1 MKIAR
6 IIFYIEVLLSS
17 YAAILDLIDPAGFLA
32 EYTPQKLTGIPLEV
46 IRWYGVQL
54 VPLVYLE
61 FTALWS
67 QRNDRLAWVLGA
79 FLIGDVLQI
88 YSTINFM
95 LANPGIPWTFG
106 FMFSLVVVVILAV
119 TRIYWLINYRTHL
132 TRSDPQGMK

>member
-6 IIFYIEVLLSS
+6 IIFYIEILLSS
-17 YAAILDLIDPAGFLA
+17 YAAILDLINPSAFVA
-32 EYTPQKLTGIPLEV
+32 EYTPQKLTGIPLEI

-67 QRNDRLAWVLGA
+67 RRDDRLAWVLGA

-88 YSTINFM
+88 YSTVNYM
-95 LANPGIPWTFG
+95 LAQPGTQWTFG
-106 FMFSLVVVVILAV
+106 FIFSLVVVLILAI
-119 TRIYWLINYRTHL
+119 TRIYWLINYRNQQ
-132 TRSDPQGMK
+132 RKGIA

>member
-1 MKIAR
+1 MMKIAR

-17 YAAILDLIDPAGFLA
+17 YAAILDLINPSGFLA

-79 FLIGDVLQI
+79 FLIGDALQI

-95 LANPGIPWTFG
+95 LTHPGTQWTFG
-106 FMFSLVVVVILAV
+106 FIFSLVVVVILAV
-119 TRIYWLINYRTHL
+119 TRIYWLTNYQRQA
-132 TRSDPQGMK
+132 RENR

>member
-1 MKIAR
+1 MMKIAR

-17 YAAILDLIDPAGFLA
+17 YAAILDLIDPTGFLA

-61 FTALWS
+61 FTALWG
-67 QRNDRLAWVLGA
+67 QQNDRLAWVLGA
-79 FLIGDVLQI
+79 FLIGDILQI
-88 YSTINFM
+88 YSTVNYM
-95 LANPGIPWTFG
+95 LTHPGTQWTFG

-119 TRIYWLINYRTHL
+119 TRIYWLINYRKGTA
-132 TRSDPQGMK
+132 

>member
-1 MKIAR
+1 MRIAR

-17 YAAILDLIDPAGFLA
+17 YAAILDLIDPSGFLA

-54 VPLVYLE
+54 VPLVFLE

-79 FLIGDVLQI
+79 FLIGDALQI
-88 YSTINFM
+88 YSTVNYM
-95 LANPGIPWTFG
+95 LAHPGTQWTGG
-106 FMFSLVVVVILAV
+106 FLFSLVVVIILAI
-119 TRIYWLINYRTHL
+119 TRIYWLLQYRALQKHGV
-132 TRSDPQGMK
+132 SP

>member
-1 MKIAR
+1 MMKIAR

-17 YAAILDLIDPAGFLA
+17 YAAILDLIDPTGFLA

-61 FTALWS
+61 FTALWG

-79 FLIGDVLQI
+79 FLIGDILQI
-88 YSTINFM
+88 YSTVNYM
-95 LANPGIPWTFG
+95 LTHPGTQWTFG

-119 TRIYWLINYRTHL
+119 TRIYWLINYRKGTA
-132 TRSDPQGMK
+132 